1 MLLFRI
7 VDTPVTALV
16 HRRVWFLPLALLV
29 ACSGKGETRA
39 PARPTP
45 VVGVEAARVGPVP
58 VTVTGSGVVEA
69 SRSAVVVAQVTG
81 LITRVAFR
89 EGDQVKAGQ
98 ALFTIEPRPF
108 AAALDQARAQ
118 AARSDAVLARAKA
131 DVERYRGLAANGYAT
146 KEQLEQ
152 LQSTLESAQ
161 AQAEADRA
169 QMRRAQFDLDNT
181 VVRAPLA
188 GRTGTIALREGNVA
202 RALAEPLVTIN
213 ELSPVL
219 VRFAVPERDF
229 AEIRRYAGGAVM
241 AAGAKGPVLRAI
253 VTPRAAYAPPVD
265 NPLMGSGEIPAAVG
279 DSAASVP
286 VMGGAGRAGELA
298 FVNNAVD
305 STTGAVTLKVRVPN
319 DDAAFWPGQFASVSL
334 TLAVD
339 SAAVTVPQQA
349 VQQGQ
354 GGLFVFVVDDGGTAR
369 RKPVQ
374 VGRTVEARVVIAD
387 GLAAGERVVL
397 DGHARL
403 VDGGR
408 VEIRGARGGGGAGRP
423 TAGAGR
429 EGTSGKP
436 GGSQ

>member
-1 MLLFRI
+1 MSQFLDR
-7 VDTPVTALV
+7 DTPVTVLV
-16 HRRVWFLPLALLV
+16 HRRVWFLALLALA
-29 ACSGKGETRA
+29 ACGGAEEKKA

-69 SRSAVVVAQVTG
+69 SRSAAVVAQVTG

-98 ALFTIEPRPF
+98 PLFTIEPRPF
-108 AAALDQARAQ
+108 AAALDQARGQ
-118 AARSDAVLARAKA
+118 AARGQAQLARAKA
-131 DVERYRGLAANGYAT
+131 DVERYRGLAKDGYAT

-152 LQSTLESAQ
+152 LETALAAAE

-169 QMRRAQFDLDNT
+169 TVRRAQFDLDNT
-181 VVRAPLA
+181 VIRAPLS
-188 GRTGTIALREGNVA
+188 GRTGALLLREGSVA

-229 AEIRRYAGGAVM
+229 TEIRRYAGPAVM
-241 AAGAKGPVLRAI
+241 AAGRSGPTLKAL
-253 VTPRAAYAPPVD
+253 VTPRAAYAPPGD

-279 DSAASVP
+279 DTAMSVP
-286 VMGGAGRAGELA
+286 VGGGAGRMGELA

-319 DDAAFWPGQFASVSL
+319 TDAAFWPGQFASVSL

-339 SAAVTVPQQA
+339 SAAVTVPAQA

-354 GGLFVFVVDDGGTAR
+354 GGLFVFVVDESGAAR
-369 RKPVQ
+369 RRLVQ
-374 VGRTVEARVVIAD
+374 VGRSLESRTVIAD
-387 GLAAGERVVL
+387 GVAPGDRVVL

-403 VDGGR
+403 VDGGK
-408 VEIRGARGGGGAGRP
+408 VEIRGSGARGGGSRPTVGAGRP
-423 TAGAGR
+423 SA
-429 EGTSGKP
+429 GKP